1 MAPRTQLR
9 RQHGIRWI
17 WFVGLHLSLP
27 SLEFVRGL
35 EQNGAFVVQHL
46 KRALKTLLA
55 GKRAKSL
62 IIINGEVNCVVF
74 DEEEYEVVFMV

>member
-1 MAPRTQLR
+1 MQQKRHR
-9 RQHGIRWI
+9 GVRCIWI
-17 WFVGLHLSLP
+17 VGLHLSLP

-46 KRALKTLLA
+46 NRAVKTLLA
-55 GKRAKSL
+55 GKSAKSP
-62 IIINGEVNCVVF
+62 IIITRKINCVVF